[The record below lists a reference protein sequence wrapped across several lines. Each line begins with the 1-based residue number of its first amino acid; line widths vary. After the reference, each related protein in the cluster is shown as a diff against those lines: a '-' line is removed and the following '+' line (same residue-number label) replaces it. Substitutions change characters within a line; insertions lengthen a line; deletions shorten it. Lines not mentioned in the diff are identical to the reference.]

1 MSLGATSL
9 RSLPYTV
16 NPSSMNKVIFIV
28 MGMMLYYVVG
38 GDISSLLSLSLM
50 ADLTVLCFAFWYSGN
65 TAFFKNKLKVCGNP
79 VSRVF

>member
-1 MSLGATSL
+1 MFKQHNCYKSKTHVGQKYIWMSLGATSL

-38 GDISSLLSLSLM
+38 GDISSLLSLSELSFIVE
-50 ADLTVLCFAFWYSGN
+50 T
-65 TAFFKNKLKVCGNP
+65 NP
-79 VSRVF
+79 PN

>member
-38 GDISSLLSLSLM
+38 GDISSLLSLSELSFIVE
-50 ADLTVLCFAFWYSGN
+50 T
-65 TAFFKNKLKVCGNP
+65 NP
-79 VSRVF
+79 PN

>member
-1 MSLGATSL
+1 MGQKYIWMSLGAASL

-38 GDISSLLSLSLM
+38 GDISSLLSLSELSFIVE
-50 ADLTVLCFAFWYSGN
+50 T
-65 TAFFKNKLKVCGNP
+65 NP
-79 VSRVF
+79 PN